1 MSQESRDPLLKTLL
15 LHLLASYEL
24 KRPGIFSV
32 EVFHVFQQTA
42 AAVHL
47 TDGGREGAGKQG
59 FLDNVATAAVSS
71 RLLAERCFLLVL
83 CK

>member
-1 MSQESRDPLLKTLL
+1 M
-15 LHLLASYEL
+15 
-24 KRPGIFSV
+24 
-32 EVFHVFQQTA
+32 FQQTA

-47 TDGGREGAGKQG
+47 TDGGREGAGRQG
-59 FLDNVATAAVSS
+59 FLDNIATAAVSS